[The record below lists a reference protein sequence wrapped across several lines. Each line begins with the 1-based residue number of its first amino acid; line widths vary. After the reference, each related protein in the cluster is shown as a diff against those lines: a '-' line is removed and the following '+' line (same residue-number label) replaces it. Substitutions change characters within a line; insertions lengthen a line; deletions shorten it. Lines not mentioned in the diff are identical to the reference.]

1 MNIHNFYGNRSHF
14 HRVLTVRSIGSAT
27 WNTYNEYKPE
37 RTALPMKLNAD
48 VVYEGLK
55 KKYPVTMSGPKST
68 QMTISR
74 PELYLDNEVAFY
86 AGHLYLA
93 TVEHLPVHPQLQKN
107 AVIVVIGEGAKLFH
121 YRDQCCLIVI
131 QKDADFF
138 EVNRCICQLFDRYYA
153 WEQKLF
159 DIFLDTA
166 DLQQI
171 VACSEP
177 LFGCSICVLDA
188 SFHYITKTESR
199 LEPEQIGTYLAE
211 FELRTEKRGAF
222 LLQFKDTEYLCVNLF
237 DAASAYIGCVYFS
250 GKHPFCDADFTLAE
264 FLARLIEKSIER
276 DPSILTSEQSVLKTA
291 FANLVNGYPL
301 TANQKW
307 ALNVMQDG
315 QHFVCI
321 TQYCANRASRPPR
334 DYICGAFEREF
345 SESYAFPK
353 KNTIVCFLNVVP
365 LTDKRRDY
373 YAALNSRMSKFLR
386 ETNGIAGISNSF
398 SDPYSACIAYMQAEA
413 AVESEKITNPG
424 TRLFYFRSYALIN
437 MVINSMGNLPAQAY
451 FTERLQALIQH
462 DKTGPISYLDTL
474 RTFLRNSMSYSQTA
488 EELYVHR
495 STVVDRI
502 SRIERELD
510 ISLKDPD
517 TRLQLEIILKA
528 MEIEN
533 MVRKSKETTAAE

>member
-1 MNIHNFYGNRSHF
+1 
-14 HRVLTVRSIGSAT
+14 
-27 WNTYNEYKPE
+27 
-37 RTALPMKLNAD
+37 MKLNAD
-48 VVYEGLK
+48 IVYEGLK

-68 QMTISR
+68 QLTISR

-86 AGHLYLA
+86 ADHLYLA
-93 TVEHLPVHPQLQKN
+93 TVDHLPVHPQLQKN

-121 YRDQCCLIVI
+121 YREQCCLIVI

-188 SFHYITKTESR
+188 SFHYITKADSR
-199 LEPEQIGTYLAE
+199 LEPEQIGAYLTE
-211 FELRTEKRGAF
+211 FDLRTERKGAF
-222 LLQFKDTEYLCVNLF
+222 LLELKGGDYLCVNLF
-237 DAASAYIGCVYFS
+237 NANGVYIGCVYFS
-250 GKHPFCDADFTLAE
+250 GKSSFAQADFTLAE
-264 FLARLIEKSIER
+264 FLSRMIEKSIER

-291 FANLVNGYPL
+291 FANLVSGYPL

-307 ALNVMQDG
+307 TLNLSQDRR
-315 QHFVCI
+315 HFVCI
-321 TQYCANRASRPPR
+321 TQHCANRASRLPR

-345 SESYAFPK
+345 PESYAFPK
-353 KNTIVCFLNVVP
+353 KNTIVCFLNVTA
-365 LTDKRRDY
+365 LADKQGEY
-373 YAALNSRMSKFLR
+373 YAALNGRMNKFLR

-398 SDPYSACIAYMQAEA
+398 SDPYGARIAYMQAEA
-413 AVESEKITNPG
+413 AIENGRITNPD
-424 TRLFYFRSYALIN
+424 TKLYYFKTYALIN
-437 MVINSMGNLPAQAY
+437 MIINSMGNLPAQAY

-462 DKTGPISYLDTL
+462 DKSGPISYLDTL
-474 RTFLRNSMSYSQTA
+474 RTFLRTSMSYSQTA
-488 EELYVHR
+488 EELFVHR

-528 MEIEN
+528 MEIED
-533 MVRKSKETTAAE
+533 MVHASKETTAAE